1 MSKSSLVI
9 VESPAKANTIK
20 KFLGKGYK
28 VVASVGHVMD
38 LPTNKLG
45 VDLENGEFSPEYVV
59 SRGKKKIL
67 DQIKKDA
74 KSADEVFLALD
85 LDREG
90 EAIAW
95 HIRDYIAPVQKNVKR
110 IVFNEITRGA
120 IQSAILKPTEV
131 DMNKV
136 DAQQARRILDRLV
149 GYKISPI
156 LWQIFYYGL
165 SAGRVQTVG
174 LRLVCEREGEIE
186 AFVAVEYWT
195 VEGVL
200 MTPAGAELPVKLFEK
215 DGKKIELSNQADT
228 DAMLKDLRKSS
239 YQVTSVE
246 RKERRRNPQ
255 PPYITSSM
263 QRDAG
268 RRLRFSAKKI
278 MMLAQQ
284 LYEGVDVGGD
294 ERVGLITYMR
304 TDSVR
309 VSDQAQEAAR
319 DFVAKQYGKEF
330 RPDKPREY
338 KTSAKAQDAHEAI
351 RPSDVERTPES
362 LKGLLPKDLLALY
375 DLIWRRFMASQM
387 ESARYDTTEVLVAA
401 GDYTLKAN
409 GRVMTFPG
417 FLSVYEE
424 QLDAE
429 GGELPAVNEKD
440 ALKLKSIDGSQHF
453 TEPPPRYTEAT
464 LIKDL
469 EDKGIGRPSTYAN
482 IVSIIQEREYVDKQE
497 GRLVPTTLGRQVWKT
512 LERFFPE
519 VFDTSFT
526 AQMELELDKVEGG
539 DFKWQAVVKEFY
551 GPFKESLEHIDEKK
565 AGLKNDL
572 QEETDIKCDKCGRFL
587 IKKWGRNG
595 QFLACPAYPECKFS
609 RPLTDQTPG
618 VQLEGKCP
626 KCGSQLI
633 AKSGRYG
640 RFAACANYPE
650 CKYTE
655 AFPIGMNC
663 PRPGCNGK
671 IVEKVTKRMKVFY
684 GCSNYKPKVEGEPQ
698 QGCDWASW
706 DKPTPL
712 ECPSCGNP
720 YLVHKSSKTKG
731 DYLKCPKCKEE
742 TTGE

>member
-1 MSKSSLVI
+1 MTKNALVI

-20 KFLGKGYK
+20 KFLGKGFK

-45 VDLENGEFSPEYVV
+45 VDLDNGFEPEYVV

-74 KSADEVFLALD
+74 KEAHEVYLALD

-95 HIRDYIAPVQKNVKR
+95 HINRYIAPVQKNVRR
-110 IVFNEITRGA
+110 IIFNEITKPA
-120 IQSAILKPTEV
+120 IQSAIASPTDIDVKKFE
-131 DMNKV
+131 
-136 DAQQARRILDRLV
+136 AQQARRILDRLV

-186 AFVAVEYWT
+186 RFVPVEYWT

-200 MTPAGAELPVKLFEK
+200 LTPDGAELPVKLTEK
-215 DGKKIELSNQADT
+215 NGGKIELKSGAET
-228 DAMLKDLRKSS
+228 EAALKDLRRGD
-239 YQVTSVE
+239 YRVTSVE

-255 PPYITSSM
+255 PPYITSTL

-284 LYEGVDVGGD
+284 LYEGVDIGD
-294 ERVGLITYMR
+294 GERVGLITYMR

-309 VSDQAQEAAR
+309 VSEQAQDAAR
-319 DFVAKQYGKEF
+319 EFIAGQYGA
-330 RPDKPREY
+330 EY
-338 KTSAKAQDAHEAI
+338 HPEKARGYKSSAKAQDAHEAI
-351 RPSDVERTPES
+351 RPSDVQRTPEAV
-362 LKGLLPKDLLALY
+362 KGVLTRDLHALY
-375 DLIWRRFMASQM
+375 DLIWRRFVASQM
-387 ESARYDTTEVLVAA
+387 ESARYDTTEVLVRS

-417 FLSVYEE
+417 FLGVYEE
-424 QLDAE
+424 QIADE
-429 GGELPAVNEKD
+429 GGELPPVKEND
-440 ALKLKSIDGSQHF
+440 ALQVKSIDGTQHF

-482 IVSIIQEREYVDKQE
+482 IVSIIQEREYVDKEE
-497 GRLVPTTLGRQVWKT
+497 GRLSPTTLGRQVWKT

-526 AQMELELDKVEGG
+526 AQMEQELDKVEGG
-539 DFKWQAVVKEFY
+539 DFGWQRVVKDFY

-565 AGLKNDL
+565 GGLKSEL
-572 QEETDIKCDKCGRFL
+572 QEQTDVKCERCGRNL

-609 RPLTDQTPG
+609 RPLTEQSPA
-618 VQLEGKCP
+618 VHIEGKCP
-626 KCGSQLI
+626 KCGSQLV

-640 RFAACANYPE
+640 RFAACARYPE

-663 PRPGCNGK
+663 PREGCDGK

-684 GCSNYKPKVEGEPQ
+684 GCSKYPA
-698 QGCDWASW
+698 CDWASW
-706 DKPTPL
+706 DKPAAM

-720 YLVHKSSKTKG
+720 YLVHKTSKTRG
-731 DYLKCPKCKEE
+731 DYMKCPKCKEE
-742 TTGE
+742 TAGE

>member
-1 MSKSSLVI
+1 MSKSALVI

-45 VDLENGEFSPEYVV
+45 VDPENGFEPEYVI

-74 KSADEVFLALD
+74 KTADEVFLALD

-110 IVFNEITRGA
+110 IVFNEITRSA
-120 IQSAILKPTEV
+120 IQSAILKPGEV

-174 LRLVCEREGEIE
+174 LRLVCERESEIE

-195 VEGVL
+195 VEGIL
-200 MTPAGAELPVKLFEK
+200 LTPSGAELPVKLFEK
-215 DGKKIELSNQADT
+215 AGKKIELSTQQDT
-228 DAMLKDLRKSS
+228 DAVLSELRKSS
-239 YQVTSVE
+239 YQVTSME

-284 LYEGVDVGGD
+284 LYEGVEIGGD

-309 VSDQAQEAAR
+309 IAEQAQDSVR
-319 DFVAKQYGKEF
+319 DFIAKQYGSEY

-351 RPSDVERTPES
+351 RPSDVTRTPES
-362 LKGLLPKDLLALY
+362 LKGSLSKDLHALY
-375 DLIWRRFMASQM
+375 DLIWRRFVASQM
-387 ESARYDTTEVLVAA
+387 ESARYDTTEVLVQA

-429 GGELPAVNEKD
+429 GGELPAVNAKD
-440 ALKLKSIDGSQHF
+440 ALKLKNIDGSQHF

-482 IVSIIQEREYVDKQE
+482 IVSIIQEREYVDKEE
-497 GRLVPTTLGRQVWKT
+497 GRLRPTTLGRQVWKT

-526 AQMELELDKVEGG
+526 AQMEQELDKVEDG
-539 DFKWQAVVKEFY
+539 DFAWQKVVKQFY
-551 GPFKESLEHIDEKK
+551 DPFKESLDHIDEKK

-572 QEETDIKCDKCGRFL
+572 QEETDVKCDKCGRNL
-587 IKKWGRNG
+587 VKKWGRNG

-609 RPLTDQTPG
+609 RPLTEQSPSVHIEG
-618 VQLEGKCP
+618 VCP
-626 KCGSQLI
+626 RCGSQLI

-655 AFPIGMNC
+655 AFPIGMAC
-663 PRPGCNGK
+663 PKCGTGK

-684 GCSNYKPKVEGEPQ
+684 GCSNYKTPVEGEPQ

-720 YLVHKSSKTKG
+720 YLVHKTSKTKG

>member
-1 MSKSSLVI
+1 MANNALVI

-20 KFLGKGYK
+20 KFLGKGFK

-45 VDLENGEFSPEYVV
+45 VDVDKNFEPEYVV

-95 HIRDYIAPVQKNVKR
+95 HIREYIRPVQTNVKR
-110 IVFNEITRGA
+110 IIFNEITKLAIQGA
-120 IQSAILKPTEV
+120 IKNPMDV
-131 DMNKV
+131 DMKKV
-136 DAQQARRILDRLV
+136 DAQQARRILDRIV

-186 AFVAVEYWT
+186 RFVAQEYWT
-195 VEGVL
+195 VEGL
-200 MTPAGAELPVKLFEK
+200 LRTPRGAELPVKLAEK
-215 DGKKIELSNQADT
+215 NGEKLELKNQQET
-228 DAMLKDLRKSS
+228 DAVLVDLRKAS
-239 YQVTSVE
+239 YRVTGVE
-246 RKERRRNPQ
+246 KKERRRNPQ
-255 PPYITSSM
+255 PPYITSTL
-263 QRDAG
+263 QRDAA

-284 LYEGVDVGGD
+284 LYEGVDVGNG

-309 VSDQAQEAAR
+309 VSEQAVDAAR
-319 DFVAKQYGKEF
+319 AYIASSYGEGYH
-330 RPDKPREY
+330 PDKPRVY

-351 RPSDVERTPES
+351 RPSDIVRTPES
-362 LKGLLPKDLLALY
+362 LKAVLTKDLHALY
-375 DLIWRRFMASQM
+375 DLIWRRFVASQM
-387 ESARYDTTEVLVAA
+387 ESARYDTTEVLVGA
-401 GDYTLKAN
+401 GAYTLKAN

-424 QLDAE
+424 QLPDE
-429 GGELPAVNEKD
+429 GGELPAVEVD
-440 ALKLKSIDGSQHF
+440 EALTLTSIDGLQHF

-482 IVSIIQEREYVDKQE
+482 IVSIIQEREYVEKEE
-497 GRLVPTTLGRQVWKT
+497 GRLSPTTLGRQVWKT

-526 AQMELELDKVEGG
+526 AQMEQELDRVEGG
-539 DFKWQAVVKEFY
+539 EFGWQRVVKDFY
-551 GPFKESLEHIDEKK
+551 APFKESLDHIDEKK
-565 AGLKNDL
+565 SGLKNEL
-572 QEETDIKCDKCGRFL
+572 QEQTEVKCEKCGRNL

-609 RPLTDQTPG
+609 RPLTEQSPT
-618 VQLEGKCP
+618 VHLEGKCP
-626 KCGSQLI
+626 KCGSNLV

-640 RFAACANYPE
+640 RFAACERYPE
-650 CKYTE
+650 CKHTE

-663 PRPGCNGK
+663 PRPGCDGK

-684 GCSNYKPKVEGEPQ
+684 GCSNYRTPVEGQPQ

-706 DKPTPL
+706 DKPINE

-720 YLVHKSSKTKG
+720 YLVHKTSKTRG

-742 TTGE
+742 TAG